1 MCGQSVEFLNF
12 KIWWPINK
20 ALEFKMI
27 TTLITL
33 TIAIACETIMKVSDD
48 STEERKECILLALQ
62 LIMKFRKGPSL
73 FQTAIQDIA
82 VIVFVTMTT

>member
-1 MCGQSVEFLNF
+1 
-12 KIWWPINK
+12 
-20 ALEFKMI
+20 
-27 TTLITL
+27 
-33 TIAIACETIMKVSDD
+33 MKVSDD

-82 VIVFVTMTT
+82 VIVFVTMTTWKTSLTMFRWSEGRDAKDALHTVTTSI